1 MPLSKQ
7 EKKELIDSYVENI
20 EKSNMLFVLRP
31 QGLNPVEA
39 SEFKKTLFDTEGS
52 FNVVKN
58 TLFKIALKNTNVGM
72 ELEEGENAVVFSEGD
87 LSEVAKIVE
96 EFIKG
101 SKQVEF
107 RQGLI
112 EGKVISKEE
121 FEELANLP
129 SREVLLAQVLSGMEG
144 PITGFVRVL
153 AGNISGFINVVNAI
167 QEQKQQ

>member
-1 MPLSKQ
+1 MPLSKK

-20 EKSNMLFVLRP
+20 EKSNMLFVLQP

-39 SEFKKTLFDTEGS
+39 SEFKKILYETQGT

-58 TLFKIALKNTNVGM
+58 TLFKIALKNTEVGLN
-72 ELEEGENAVVFSEGD
+72 LEEGENAVVFSTGD
-87 LSEVAKIVE
+87 STEIAKIVE

-101 SKQVEF
+101 SKQIEF
-107 RQGLI
+107 RKGVV
-112 EGKVISKEE
+112 EGKIINKEE
-121 FEELANLP
+121 FEALASLP

-153 AGNISGFINVVNAI
+153 SGNIAGFINVVNSI
-167 QEQKQQ
+167 KDQKQQ